1 MNNFCQEQTGLND
14 IHGAPSWAPPGFPFS
29 SDVFC
34 LFTSSAKDTK
44 ASIGQ
49 TRNFLVRASCR
60 LRLEPNKE
68 YLIMGLDGVT
78 SDLKGE

>member
-1 MNNFCQEQTGLND
+1 MKNFCQEHTGLNSS
-14 IHGAPSWAPPGFPFS
+14 IHTESCPGFLLF
-29 SDVFC
+29 SDVSCFI
-34 LFTSSAKDTK
+34 SSAKDVK

-78 SDLKGE
+78 NDLKGE